1 MRIII
6 DTYDCNQYTAL
17 SADEVG
23 SRYKTAIEAAFPDAT
38 VVLVADGR
46 GTRVHLPYYE
56 QGAPATTYLDEE
68 NALFEVRAILGAE
81 WQRACEESPYVAP
94 GDDD

>member
-6 DTYDCNQYTAL
+6 DTYDCDQYTSL

-23 SRYKTAIEAAFPDAT
+23 SRYKAAVEAAFPDAT
-38 VVLVADGR
+38 VVLVADGK
-46 GTRVHLPYYE
+46 GTRVHLSDYAP
-56 QGAPATTYLDEE
+56 GAEEATL
-68 NALFEVRAILGAE
+68 AEVRAILGAE
-81 WQRACEESPYVAP
+81 WQRACEEFPYVAP